1 MEEDETKEG
10 IILKNIK
17 SNRIVGKLSSKIDEG
32 IFTYKEL
39 PPYVEFDDKRDSTYK
54 YLGTIRTTRGENVHK
69 YSVRKR
75 KNRKNKHFTLVWNG
89 LVKNENIQDI
99 KDEDEIR
106 NPETIKQYKMVTCH
120 IRLPNTAVK
129 NLRDEYNEFLYPK
142 SYRTDKHTEL
152 FEILKQPYALDL
164 IKLFSEKE
172 EITMEEFREI
182 SKIGRDKAYKCL
194 KSFIALGFLESY
206 EYGKNGINIYRIT
219 LEKKR
224 IVKIMDILSD

>member
-17 SNRIVGKLSSKIDEG
+17 SNRIVGKLSSKTDEG

-75 KNRKNKHFTLVWNG
+75 KNRKKKHFTLVWNG
-89 LVKNENIQDI
+89 IVKNENIQDI
-99 KDEDEIR
+99 KDENEIR

-120 IRLPNTAVK
+120 IRLPKTAVK

-142 SYRTDKHTEL
+142 PYRTDTHTEL
-152 FEILKQPYALDL
+152 FEIFKQPYALDL

-172 EITMEEFREI
+172 EITRAEFKNATGVKE
-182 SKIGRDKAYKCL
+182 S
-194 KSFIALGFLESY
+194 KSFKYLDSFEQLGLLRSY
-206 EYGKNGINIYRIT
+206 KYGSSGIKIYRVT
-219 LEKKR
+219 LEKER
-224 IVKIMDILSD
+224 IAKIMNILSD